1 MKKRTFQHHKMKK
14 ISIVIPA
21 FNEEGN
27 LSKVR
32 KEIDDV
38 FASLQ
43 NYYYEIIFVNDG
55 SRDNTQSTIENLSA
69 QFTNVKYIEF
79 SRNFGHQYAVKAGMD
94 NADGNAVITMD
105 ADLQHPPELIPELIN
120 KWEQGYD
127 VVYTI
132 RKYSDKISFFKRVTS
147 SLFYSFLLKIS
158 DSELVQKGGA
168 DFRLLDRNVNDVI
181 KEFNENDL
189 FLRGLTGWIG
199 FKQTGVEYTA
209 KDRFSGKSNYNLKKM
224 FSLAFSGITSFS
236 TKPLY
241 LAAYIGFAFTILSLL
256 VYGIYVIYS
265 FVIGTHISGWASL
278 IMTVVFFGGMQL
290 IMMGIIGMYL
300 GKIFKQV
307 KDRPNYIIR
316 SKNF

>member
-1 MKKRTFQHHKMKK
+1 MKK

-27 LSKVR
+27 LCEIR
-32 KEIDDV
+32 KKINDV
-38 FASLQ
+38 FTSLQ
-43 NYYYEIIFVNDG
+43 NYSYEIIFINDG
-55 SRDNTQSTIENLSA
+55 SRDNTQNTIEGLA
-69 QFTNVKYIEF
+69 VKFSEVKFIEF
-79 SRNFGHQYAVKAGMD
+79 SRNFGHQNAVKAGMD
-94 NADGNAVITMD
+94 NAEGNAVITMD

-158 DSELVQKGGA
+158 DFELVKKGGA

-209 KDRFSGKSNYNLKKM
+209 KDRFSGKSSYDMKKM

>member
-1 MKKRTFQHHKMKK
+1 MKK

-27 LSKVR
+27 LCEIR
-32 KEIDDV
+32 KKINDV
-38 FASLQ
+38 FTSLQ
-43 NYYYEIIFVNDG
+43 NYSYEIIFINDG
-55 SRDNTQSTIENLSA
+55 SRDNTQTTIEDLA
-69 QFTNVKYIEF
+69 IKFPEVKFIEF
-79 SRNFGHQYAVKAGMD
+79 SRNFGHQNAVKAGMD

-209 KDRFSGKSNYNLKKM
+209 KDRFSGKSSYNLKKM

-241 LAAYIGFAFTILSLL
+241 LAAYVGFAFTILSLL

>member
-1 MKKRTFQHHKMKK
+1 MKK

-27 LSKVR
+27 LCEIR
-32 KEIDDV
+32 KKINDV
-38 FASLQ
+38 FTSLQ
-43 NYYYEIIFVNDG
+43 NYSYEIIFINDG
-55 SRDNTQSTIENLSA
+55 SRDNTQTTIEDLAIKFSE
-69 QFTNVKYIEF
+69 VKFIEF
-79 SRNFGHQYAVKAGMD
+79 SRNFGHQNAVKAGMD

-158 DSELVQKGGA
+158 DFELVKKGGA

-199 FKQTGVEYTA
+199 FKQIGVEYTA
-209 KDRFSGKSNYNLKKM
+209 KDRFSGKSSYNLKKM

-241 LAAYIGFAFTILSLL
+241 LAAYVGFAFTILSLL

>member
-1 MKKRTFQHHKMKK
+1 MKK

-209 KDRFSGKSNYNLKKM
+209 KDRFSGKSSYNLKKM

-241 LAAYIGFAFTILSLL
+241 LAAYVGFAFTILSLL

>member
-1 MKKRTFQHHKMKK
+1 MKK

-27 LSKVR
+27 LCEIR
-32 KEIDDV
+32 KKINDV
-38 FASLQ
+38 FTSLQ
-43 NYYYEIIFVNDG
+43 NYSYEIIFINDG
-55 SRDNTQSTIENLSA
+55 SRDNTQTTIEDLAIKFSE
-69 QFTNVKYIEF
+69 VKFIEF
-79 SRNFGHQYAVKAGMD
+79 SRNFGHQNAVKAGMD

-120 KWEQGYD
+120 MWEQGYD

-158 DSELVQKGGA
+158 DFELVQKGGA

-209 KDRFSGKSNYNLKKM
+209 KDRFSGKSSYNLKKM
-224 FSLAFSGITSFS
+224 FSLAFSEITSFS

-241 LAAYIGFAFTILSLL
+241 LAAYVGFAFTILSLL

>member
-1 MKKRTFQHHKMKK
+1 MKK

-27 LSKVR
+27 LCEIR
-32 KEIDDV
+32 KKINDV
-38 FASLQ
+38 FTSLQ
-43 NYYYEIIFVNDG
+43 NYSFEIIFINDG
-55 SRDNTQSTIENLSA
+55 SRDNTQTTIEDLA
-69 QFTNVKYIEF
+69 IKFPEVKFIEF
-79 SRNFGHQYAVKAGMD
+79 SRNFGHQNAVKAGMD

-147 SLFYSFLLKIS
+147 SVFYSFLLKIS
-158 DSELVQKGGA
+158 DFELVQKGGA

-209 KDRFSGKSNYNLKKM
+209 KDRFSGKSSYDMKKM

-241 LAAYIGFAFTILSLL
+241 LAAYVGFAFTILSLL

-265 FVIGTHISGWASL
+265 FAIGTHISGWASL
-278 IMTVVFFGGMQL
+278 IMTVVFLGGMQL

>member
-1 MKKRTFQHHKMKK
+1 MKK

-27 LSKVR
+27 LCEIR
-32 KEIDDV
+32 KKINDV
-38 FASLQ
+38 FTSLQ
-43 NYYYEIIFVNDG
+43 NYSYEIIFINDG
-55 SRDNTQSTIENLSA
+55 SRDNTQTTIEDLAIKFSE
-69 QFTNVKYIEF
+69 VKFIEF
-79 SRNFGHQYAVKAGMD
+79 SRNFGHQNAVKAGMD
-94 NADGNAVITMD
+94 NAEGNAVITMD

-158 DSELVQKGGA
+158 DFELVKKGGA

-209 KDRFSGKSNYNLKKM
+209 KDRFSGKSSYDMKKM

-241 LAAYIGFAFTILSLL
+241 LAAYVGFAFTILSLL

-265 FVIGTHISGWASL
+265 FAIGTHISGWASL

>member
-1 MKKRTFQHHKMKK
+1 MKK

-27 LSKVR
+27 LCEIR
-32 KEIDDV
+32 KKINDV
-38 FASLQ
+38 FTSLQ
-43 NYYYEIIFVNDG
+43 NYSYEIIFINDG
-55 SRDNTQSTIENLSA
+55 SRDNTQTTIEDLA
-69 QFTNVKYIEF
+69 IKFPEVKFIEF
-79 SRNFGHQYAVKAGMD
+79 SRNFGHQNAVKAGMD

-199 FKQTGVEYTA
+199 FKQAGVEYTA
-209 KDRFSGKSNYNLKKM
+209 KDRFSGKSSYDLKKM

-241 LAAYIGFAFTILSLL
+241 LAAYVGFAFTILSLL

-278 IMTVVFFGGMQL
+278 IMTIVFFGGMQL

>member
-1 MKKRTFQHHKMKK
+1 MKK

-27 LSKVR
+27 LCEIR
-32 KEIDDV
+32 KKINDV
-38 FASLQ
+38 FTSLQ
-43 NYYYEIIFVNDG
+43 NYSYEIIFINDG
-55 SRDNTQSTIENLSA
+55 SRDNTQTTIEDLAIKFSE
-69 QFTNVKYIEF
+69 VKFIEF
-79 SRNFGHQYAVKAGMD
+79 SRNFGHQNAVKAGMD
-94 NADGNAVITMD
+94 NAEGNAVITMD

-158 DSELVQKGGA
+158 DFELVKKGGA

-209 KDRFSGKSNYNLKKM
+209 KDRFSGKSSYNLKKM

-241 LAAYIGFAFTILSLL
+241 LAAYVGFAFTILSLL

>member
-1 MKKRTFQHHKMKK
+1 MKK

-27 LSKVR
+27 LCEIR
-32 KEIDDV
+32 KKINDV
-38 FASLQ
+38 FTSLQ
-43 NYYYEIIFVNDG
+43 NYSYEIIFINDG
-55 SRDNTQSTIENLSA
+55 SRDNTQTTIEDLAIKFSE
-69 QFTNVKYIEF
+69 VKFIEF
-79 SRNFGHQYAVKAGMD
+79 SRNFGHQNAVKAGMD

-158 DSELVQKGGA
+158 DFELVKKGGA

-209 KDRFSGKSNYNLKKM
+209 KDRFSGKSSYDMKKM

-241 LAAYIGFAFTILSLL
+241 LAAYLGFAFTILSLL

>member
-1 MKKRTFQHHKMKK
+1 MKK

-43 NYYYEIIFVNDG
+43 NYSYEIIFVNDG

-94 NADGNAVITMD
+94 NASGNAVIAMD
-105 ADLQHPPELIPELIN
+105 ADMQHPPKLIPELIK

-158 DSELVQKGGA
+158 DFELVQKGGA

-199 FKQTGVEYTA
+199 FKQIGVEYTA
-209 KDRFSGKSNYNLKKM
+209 KDRFSGKSSYNLKKM

-241 LAAYIGFAFTILSLL
+241 LAAYVGFAFTILSLL
-256 VYGIYVIYS
+256 VYGIYIIYS

>member
-1 MKKRTFQHHKMKK
+1 
-14 ISIVIPA
+14 
-21 FNEEGN
+21 
-27 LSKVR
+27 
-32 KEIDDV
+32 
-38 FASLQ
+38 
-43 NYYYEIIFVNDG
+43 
-55 SRDNTQSTIENLSA
+55 
-69 QFTNVKYIEF
+69 
-79 SRNFGHQYAVKAGMD
+79 MD
-94 NADGNAVITMD
+94 NAEGNAVITMD

-158 DSELVQKGGA
+158 DFELVKKGGA

-278 IMTVVFFGGMQL
+278 IMTVVFLGGMQL

>member
-1 MKKRTFQHHKMKK
+1 MKK

-27 LSKVR
+27 LCEIR
-32 KEIDDV
+32 KKINDV
-38 FASLQ
+38 FTSLQ
-43 NYYYEIIFVNDG
+43 NYSYEIIFINDG
-55 SRDNTQSTIENLSA
+55 SRDNTQNTIEGLA
-69 QFTNVKYIEF
+69 VKFSEVKFIEF
-79 SRNFGHQYAVKAGMD
+79 SRNFGHQNAVKAGMD
-94 NADGNAVITMD
+94 NAEGNAVITMD

-158 DSELVQKGGA
+158 DFELVQKGGA

-209 KDRFSGKSNYNLKKM
+209 KDRFSGKSSYDMKKM

-241 LAAYIGFAFTILSLL
+241 LAAYVGFAFTILSLL

-265 FVIGTHISGWASL
+265 FAIGTHISGWASL

>member
-1 MKKRTFQHHKMKK
+1 MKK

-27 LSKVR
+27 LCEIR
-32 KEIDDV
+32 KKINDV
-38 FASLQ
+38 FTSLQ
-43 NYYYEIIFVNDG
+43 NYSYEIIFINDG
-55 SRDNTQSTIENLSA
+55 SRDNTQTTIEDLA
-69 QFTNVKYIEF
+69 IKFPEVKFIEF
-79 SRNFGHQYAVKAGMD
+79 SRNFGHQNAVKAGMD

-158 DSELVQKGGA
+158 DFELVKKGAA

>member
-1 MKKRTFQHHKMKK
+1 MKK

-27 LSKVR
+27 LCEIR
-32 KEIDDV
+32 KKINDV
-38 FASLQ
+38 FTSLQ
-43 NYYYEIIFVNDG
+43 NYSFEIIFINDG
-55 SRDNTQSTIENLSA
+55 SRDNTQTTIEDLA
-69 QFTNVKYIEF
+69 IKFPEVKFIEF
-79 SRNFGHQYAVKAGMD
+79 SRNFGHQNAVKAGMD

-158 DSELVQKGGA
+158 DFELVKKGGA

-209 KDRFSGKSNYNLKKM
+209 KDRFSGKSSYDMKKM

-241 LAAYIGFAFTILSLL
+241 LAAYVGFAFTILSLL

>member
-1 MKKRTFQHHKMKK
+1 
-14 ISIVIPA
+14 
-21 FNEEGN
+21 
-27 LSKVR
+27 
-32 KEIDDV
+32 
-38 FASLQ
+38 
-43 NYYYEIIFVNDG
+43 
-55 SRDNTQSTIENLSA
+55 
-69 QFTNVKYIEF
+69 
-79 SRNFGHQYAVKAGMD
+79 
-94 NADGNAVITMD
+94 
-105 ADLQHPPELIPELIN
+105 
-120 KWEQGYD
+120 
-127 VVYTI
+127 
-132 RKYSDKISFFKRVTS
+132 
-147 SLFYSFLLKIS
+147 LFYSFLLKIS
-158 DSELVQKGGA
+158 DFELVKKGGA

-199 FKQTGVEYTA
+199 FKQVGVQYTA
-209 KDRFSGKSNYNLKKM
+209 KDRFSGKSSYDMKKM

-241 LAAYIGFAFTILSLL
+241 LAAYVGFAFTILSLL

-307 KDRPNYIIR
+307 KDRPNYI
-316 SKNF
+316 

>member
-43 NYYYEIIFVNDG
+43 NYSYEIIFVNDG

-94 NADGNAVITMD
+94 NASGNAVIAMD
-105 ADLQHPPELIPELIN
+105 ADMQHPPKLIPELIK

-132 RKYSDKISFFKRVTS
+132 RKYSEKT
-147 SLFYSFLLKIS
+147 SLFKKKTS
-158 DSELVQKGGA
+158 DFFYQILSNLSDVELEKGSS
-168 DFRLLDRNVNDVI
+168 DFRLLDMSVI
-181 KEFNENDL
+181 EAIKQTGESDI
-189 FLRGLTGWIG
+189 FLRGLVKWIG
-199 FKQTGVEYTA
+199 FKQFAVPYVAG
-209 KDRFSGKSNYNLKKM
+209 DRFSGKSKYSFGKMLK
-224 FSLAFSGITSFS
+224 FAFTGITAFSV
-236 TKPLY
+236 KPLY
-241 LAAYIGFAFTILSLL
+241 LAAYLGFIFSGVSAIGYL
-256 VYGIYVIYS
+256 IYVFYS
-265 FVIGTHISGWASL
+265 FYLGIEISGWASL
-278 IMTVVFFGGMQL
+278 IMTIVFFGGLQL
-290 IMMGIIGMYL
+290 IILGIIGMYL
-300 GKIFKQV
+300 GKVFKQV
-307 KDRPNYIIR
+307 KERPNYIIR

>member
-1 MKKRTFQHHKMKK
+1 MKK

-27 LSKVR
+27 LCEIR
-32 KEIDDV
+32 KKINDV
-38 FASLQ
+38 FTSLQ
-43 NYYYEIIFVNDG
+43 NYSYEIIFINDG
-55 SRDNTQSTIENLSA
+55 SRDNTQTTIEDLA
-69 QFTNVKYIEF
+69 IKFPEVKFIEF
-79 SRNFGHQYAVKAGMD
+79 SRNFGHQNAVKAGMD
-94 NADGNAVITMD
+94 NAEGNAVITMD

-158 DSELVQKGGA
+158 DFELVKKGSA

>member
-1 MKKRTFQHHKMKK
+1 
-14 ISIVIPA
+14 
-21 FNEEGN
+21 
-27 LSKVR
+27 
-32 KEIDDV
+32 
-38 FASLQ
+38 
-43 NYYYEIIFVNDG
+43 
-55 SRDNTQSTIENLSA
+55 
-69 QFTNVKYIEF
+69 
-79 SRNFGHQYAVKAGMD
+79 MD

-158 DSELVQKGGA
+158 DFELVQKGGA

-209 KDRFSGKSNYNLKKM
+209 KDRFSGKRSYNLKKM
-224 FSLAFSGITSFS
+224 FSLAFFGDYIFFYKAIIFS
-236 TKPLY
+236 SLRRICVYNFVFTCLW
-241 LAAYIGFAFTILSLL
+241 YICNI
-256 VYGIYVIYS
+256 
-265 FVIGTHISGWASL
+265 
-278 IMTVVFFGGMQL
+278 
-290 IMMGIIGMYL
+290 
-300 GKIFKQV
+300 
-307 KDRPNYIIR
+307 
-316 SKNF
+316 

>member
-1 MKKRTFQHHKMKK
+1 MKK

-27 LSKVR
+27 LCEIR
-32 KEIDDV
+32 KKINDV
-38 FASLQ
+38 FTSLQ
-43 NYYYEIIFVNDG
+43 NYSYEIIFINDG
-55 SRDNTQSTIENLSA
+55 SRDNTQTTIEDLA
-69 QFTNVKYIEF
+69 IKFPEVKFIEF
-79 SRNFGHQYAVKAGMD
+79 SRNFGHQNAVKAGMD

-158 DSELVQKGGA
+158 DFELVKKGAA

-209 KDRFSGKSNYNLKKM
+209 KDRFSGKSSYNLKKM

-241 LAAYIGFAFTILSLL
+241 LAAYVGFAFTILSLL

>member
-1 MKKRTFQHHKMKK
+1 MKK

-27 LSKVR
+27 LCEIR
-32 KEIDDV
+32 KKINDV
-38 FASLQ
+38 FTSLQ
-43 NYYYEIIFVNDG
+43 NYSYEIIFINDG
-55 SRDNTQSTIENLSA
+55 SRDNTQTTIEDLAIKFSE
-69 QFTNVKYIEF
+69 VKFIEF
-79 SRNFGHQYAVKAGMD
+79 SRNFGHQNAVKAGMD
-94 NADGNAVITMD
+94 NAEGNAVITMD

-158 DSELVQKGGA
+158 DFELVKKGAA

-265 FVIGTHISGWASL
+265 FAIGTHISGWASL